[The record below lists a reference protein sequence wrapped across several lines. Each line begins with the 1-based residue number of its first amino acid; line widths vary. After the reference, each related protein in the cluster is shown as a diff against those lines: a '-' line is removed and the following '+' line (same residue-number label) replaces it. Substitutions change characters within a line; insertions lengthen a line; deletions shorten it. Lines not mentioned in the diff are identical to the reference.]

1 MRILIEKQRLFFKS
15 HCGGEQYLVS
25 AYEAS
30 VQNLVQK
37 GAHSIERSMFS
48 PFDSYMDLAGKD
60 IYIYI
65 YGLQTV
71 TIRNISSETQF
82 IRNTSKVSEQHILPV
97 RR

>member
-1 MRILIEKQRLFFKS
+1 M
-15 HCGGEQYLVS
+15 
-25 AYEAS
+25 
-30 VQNLVQK
+30 QNLVQK
-37 GAHSIERSMFS
+37 GVHSIERSMFS

-60 IYIYI
+60 IYI

-82 IRNTSKVSEQHILPV
+82 IRNTSKVSDQHILPV

>member
-1 MRILIEKQRLFFKS
+1 MKNSVCFLKVIVV
-15 HCGGEQYLVS
+15 YLVS

-37 GAHSIERSMFS
+37 GVHSIERSMFS

-60 IYIYI
+60 IYIYIYI

>member
-1 MRILIEKQRLFFKS
+1 M
-15 HCGGEQYLVS
+15 
-25 AYEAS
+25 
-30 VQNLVQK
+30 QNLVQK

-60 IYIYI
+60 IYI